1 MGSPDVVDT
10 PQDAAELELPPL
22 VVREP
27 LEAFLDERGIG
38 AGRVEAER
46 IGEGHSNFTFL
57 VCRGDARV
65 VLRRPPRPPLPPSA
79 HDVLREAR
87 LLRALEPTAVR
98 VPRVLAVG
106 DDESVLGVPF
116 YVMEEMH
123 GSVVTS
129 DVPEPLDTE
138 EGRRRLAEE
147 LVDALAEVHAVDW
160 RACGLEGYGKP
171 TGYLERQVRRFTGLW
186 DYNKTREVPVVEE
199 VRDWLAGNLPE
210 SPESTIVH
218 GDYRLGNVM
227 VADEA
232 PARLVAIFD
241 WELSTIGDPLAD
253 IGYLTVT
260 WAEADD
266 PVDSSFSSLSAAT
279 RRAGF
284 MTREELTARYEERS
298 GRSVSALNWYQALA
312 MWKAAVFMEGNFKR
326 YTLGAS
332 DDPYLGALRRGGAGA
347 GREGPR
353 GGALQVKGLLV
364 DYGGVLTTNVFDS
377 FRDFCVAEGLE
388 PDAIMR
394 LFARGA
400 AGDPAACARSR
411 RGELSEDEFGGA
423 LRRAARD
430 RRSAP
435 GWWTACSPGCGPTRR
450 CSRPY
455 AAPARRASAQA

>member
-27 LEAFLDERGIG
+27 LEAFLDGHGIG
-38 AGRVEAER
+38 EGRLEAER
-46 IGEGHSNFTFL
+46 VGEGHSNFTFL
-57 VCRGDARV
+57 VRRGDTRV

-87 LLRALEPTAVR
+87 LLRALEPTDVR

-116 YVMEEMH
+116 YVMDEVR

-129 DVPEPLDTE
+129 DVPPALDTE
-138 EGRRRLAEE
+138 EGRRRLCEE
-147 LVDALAEVHAVDW
+147 LVDRLVELHAVDW
-160 RACGLEGYGKP
+160 RACGLDGYGKP

-186 DYNKTREVPVVEE
+186 DFNKTREVPVVEE
-199 VRDWLAGNLPE
+199 VRDWLADNLPE
-210 SPESTIVH
+210 SPEATIVH

-227 VADEA
+227 VADEP

-260 WAEADD
+260 WTQADD
-266 PVDSSFSSLSAAT
+266 PDDTTFARLSAAT
-279 RRAGF
+279 RKPGF

-332 DDPYLGALRRGGAGA
+332 DDPYLALFDEGVPALA
-347 GREGPR
+347 EKAREV
-353 GGALQVKGLLV
+353 ALSG
-364 DYGGVLTTNVFDS
+364 
-377 FRDFCVAEGLE
+377 
-388 PDAIMR
+388 
-394 LFARGA
+394 
-400 AGDPAACARSR
+400 
-411 RGELSEDEFGGA
+411 
-423 LRRAARD
+423 
-430 RRSAP
+430 
-435 GWWTACSPGCGPTRR
+435 
-450 CSRPY
+450 
-455 AAPARRASAQA
+455 

>member
-10 PQDAAELELPPL
+10 PQDAAELEQPPL

-27 LEAFLDERGIG
+27 LEAFLDRHGIG
-38 AGRVEAER
+38 EGRLEAER

-57 VCRGDARV
+57 VRRGDKRV

-87 LLRALEPTAVR
+87 LLRALESTDVR

-116 YVMEEMH
+116 YVMEEMQ
-123 GSVVTS
+123 GTVVTS
-129 DVPEPLDTE
+129 DVPPALDTE
-138 EGRRRLAEE
+138 EGRRRLCEE
-147 LVDALAEVHAVDW
+147 LVDALVEVHAVDW

-199 VRDWLAGNLPE
+199 VRDWLADNLPE

-227 VADEA
+227 VADEP

-253 IGYLTVT
+253 VGYLTVT
-260 WAEADD
+260 WAQADD
-266 PVDSSFSSLSAAT
+266 PADTTFARLSAAT
-279 RRAGF
+279 RKPGF
-284 MTREELTARYEERS
+284 MTREKLTARYEERS
-298 GRSVSALNWYQALA
+298 GRSVSRLNWYQALA

-326 YTLGAS
+326 YRLGAS
-332 DDPYLGALRRGGAGA
+332 DDPYLALFDEGVPALA
-347 GREGPR
+347 EKARE
-353 GGALQVKGLLV
+353 
-364 DYGGVLTTNVFDS
+364 
-377 FRDFCVAEGLE
+377 VAY
-388 PDAIMR
+388 
-394 LFARGA
+394 
-400 AGDPAACARSR
+400 SK
-411 RGELSEDEFGGA
+411 
-423 LRRAARD
+423 
-430 RRSAP
+430 
-435 GWWTACSPGCGPTRR
+435 
-450 CSRPY
+450 
-455 AAPARRASAQA
+455 